1 MDTSGAPYPDRDSQ
15 QEGLMAEASSPA
27 EAMVEAVFREESGRI
42 VASLIAMTG
51 D

>member
-1 MDTSGAPYPDRDSQ
+1 MDTSGAPCPDGDSQ
-15 QEGLMAEASSPA
+15 QEALPAEAGSHA
-27 EAMVEAVFREESGRI
+27 EAMVEAVFREERRRI